1 MEHNPS
7 IMWDAR
13 HVKVLLRQPTSLLR
27 DDPMGAWIRAHGG
40 VSAIYTQLTRVRLPP
55 KLSQLRNLLLAE
67 ASPPPSAAIAR
78 QLSVS
83 QKTIYRHL
91 DRLALEFAT
100 ALNQLDQL

>member
-1 MEHNPS
+1 MQHTTPT
-7 IMWDAR
+7 IWDAG

-27 DDPMGAWIRAHGG
+27 DDPFNAWIRAHGG
-40 VSAIYTQLTRVRLPP
+40 VSAIYAQLTTVRLPP
-55 KLSQLRNLLLAE
+55 KLSQLRNLLLRE

-78 QLSVS
+78 QLSIS
-83 QKTIYRHL
+83 QKTVYRHL